1 MRSSGEALER
11 CGLSPEELEA
21 QEATE
26 LPERTAL
33 SLVNA
38 NLAMPVNAALG
49 LNVLSDNAT
58 AAAAAVQQTPIAQG
72 MSGASPYTLS
82 KL

>member
-1 MRSSGEALER
+1 MQSTMHVPEQRE
-11 CGLSPEELEA
+11 LSPEELEA
-21 QEATE
+21 QEAIE

-38 NLAMPVNAALG
+38 NLALPVNAALG

-58 AAAAAVQQTPIAQG
+58 AAAAAVQQTPITQG
-72 MSGASPYTLS
+72 MMGQPAALP

>member
-1 MRSSGEALER
+1 MQSTMHVPEQRE
-11 CGLSPEELEA
+11 LSPEELEA

-38 NLAMPVNAALG
+38 NLALPVNAALG

-58 AAAAAVQQTPIAQG
+58 AAAAAVQQTPITQG
-72 MSGASPYTLS
+72 MMGQPTALPQL
-82 KL
+82 